1 MAVAATTTRIP
12 YKGSQLRAIVVSDS
26 TTYNPPLRAVYVGGA
41 TGDVALTVMQ
51 RSAAGV
57 NTNTNITYS
66 SVPAGGTISQVGPIG
81 AVLSTGTTA
90 TGLIGIE

>member
-12 YKGSQLRAIVVSDS
+12 FRGSQLRVVIASDT
-26 TTYNPPLRAVYVGGA
+26 TTYNPPLTAVYVGGA
-41 TGDVALTVMQ
+41 TGDVALTVTQ

-66 SVPAGGTISQVGPIG
+66 SVPAGGTISSVGPIY

-90 TGLIGIE
+90 TGIIGVE